1 MPRCINCRITSLLS
15 ALAAS
20 GLRPDLLELE
30 VTERIFIGDD
40 PATLATLARLHGL
53 GVRLVLDDFGKG
65 YSSLGHLSRAKFAK
79 IKINQQLVRDAA
91 DGDQDA
97 RAIVTVILA
106 LALANGLGVE
116 TTAEG
121 VEIAA
126 QAEAIRKLGCGQ
138 LQGFHF
144 VRPVPSRRH
153 RARRGSQPPL
163 RLG

>member
-65 YSSLGHLSRAKFAK
+65 YSSLGYLSRAKFAK

-106 LALANGLGVE
+106 NGLGVE

-126 QAEAIRKLGCGQ
+126 QAEAIRKLGYGQ
-138 LQGFHF
+138 LQGSTSSARCLPADI
-144 VRPVPSRRH
+144 VLAAAPSRH
-153 RARRGSQPPL
+153 CA
-163 RLG
+163 

>member
-40 PATLATLARLHGL
+40 PATLASLARLHGL

-97 RAIVTVILA
+97 RAIVNLI
-106 LALANGLGVE
+106 LALANGLGAE

-126 QAEAIRKLGCGQ
+126 LAEAIRKLGCGQ

-153 RARRGSQPPL
+153 CARRGSQSPL

>member
-30 VTERIFIGDD
+30 VTERSFIGDD
-40 PATLATLARLHGL
+40 PATLASLARLHGL

-65 YSSLGHLSRAKFAK
+65 YSSLGYLSRAKFAK
-79 IKINQQLVRDAA
+79 IKINQQFVRDAA

-106 LALANGLGVE
+106 LANGLGVE
-116 TTAEG
+116 TTAED

-126 QAEAIRKLGCGQ
+126 QAGLYASWAVASSRGSTSSARC
-138 LQGFHF
+138 
-144 VRPVPSRRH
+144 RPVDIALAAAPSRH
-153 RARRGSQPPL
+153 CV
-163 RLG
+163 

>member
-40 PATLATLARLHGL
+40 PATLASLARLHGL

-79 IKINQQLVRDAA
+79 IKINQQFVRDAA

-97 RAIVTVILA
+97 RAIVNLI
-106 LALANGLGVE
+106 LALANGLGAE

-126 QAEAIRKLGCGQ
+126 LAEAIRKLGCGQ
-138 LQGFHF
+138 LQRFHF

-153 RARRGSQPPL
+153 CARRGSQPPL

>member
-40 PATLATLARLHGL
+40 PATLASLARLHGL

-79 IKINQQLVRDAA
+79 IKINQQFVRDAA

-97 RAIVTVILA
+97 RAIVNLI
-106 LALANGLGVE
+106 LALANGLGAE

-126 QAEAIRKLGCGQ
+126 LAEAIRKLGCGQ

-153 RARRGSQPPL
+153 CARRGSQPPL

>member
-30 VTERIFIGDD
+30 VTERSFIGDD
-40 PATLATLARLHGL
+40 PATLASLARLHGL

-106 LALANGLGVE
+106 LANGLGVE

-121 VEIAA
+121 VEIAVE
-126 QAEAIRKLGCGQ
+126 AEAIRKLVCGQ
-138 LQGFHF
+138 LQGFLF

-163 RLG
+163 RLV

>member
-30 VTERIFIGDD
+30 VTERISIGDD

-65 YSSLGHLSRAKFAK
+65 YSSLGYLSRAKFAK

-106 LALANGLGVE
+106 LANGLGVE

-138 LQGFHF
+138 LQGSTSSARCLPADI
-144 VRPVPSRRH
+144 VLAAAPSRH
-153 RARRGSQPPL
+153 CA
-163 RLG
+163 

>member
-30 VTERIFIGDD
+30 VTERISIGDD

-65 YSSLGHLSRAKFAK
+65 YSSLGYLSRAKFAK

-106 LALANGLGVE
+106 NGLGVE

-126 QAEAIRKLGCGQ
+126 QAEAIRKLGYGQ
-138 LQGFHF
+138 LQGSTSSARCLPADI
-144 VRPVPSRRH
+144 VLAAAPSRH
-153 RARRGSQPPL
+153 CAY
-163 RLG
+163 